1 MEVLVNIDCLRK
13 QIHMCDTHAKN
24 SNSEEER
31 ELFYGIANFLD
42 SIDYAIEKGAIV
54 NVVKE

>member
-1 MEVLVNIDCLRK
+1 MEVLVNIDYLNK
-13 QIHMCDTHAKN
+13 QIHMCDTYAQN
-24 SNSEEER
+24 SNNEEER

-42 SIDYAIEKGAIV
+42 SIEYALEKGATV